1 MWWWWGAYDRGG
13 FGLEGGH
20 LLEDELEQ
28 SVDDGLL
35 LLLERV
41 VASVQHVVG
50 VHWIDDIHDTT
61 HHATH
66 DTSAARTHT
75 PAPRIEHQPQKV
87 VGALPLGKW

>member
-1 MWWWWGAYDRGG
+1 MWWWEEAYNRGG

-28 SVDDGLL
+28 SVDNGLL
-35 LLLERV
+35 LLLERL

-50 VHWIDDIHDTT
+50 VHWIDDTT
-61 HHATH
+61 RHVSGAHTHA
-66 DTSAARTHT
+66 SATDRA
-75 PAPRIEHQPQKV
+75 PAEGV